1 VNARLILLSLLL
13 AVLAVLLQTTV
24 FHSVR
29 PFGASPDLVLLTVIA
44 CVRRLKPE
52 PAVLLGFT
60 GGLMVDLFGTAPFG
74 LYALAFTLAAY
85 TAVNARDW
93 FDYGFYFSMAA
104 VGVITFAGLGA
115 AALIGALFG
124 EGTLGSP
131 EIIRTLVLVP
141 VYNMVLGLAVLPL
154 TARFFSLWPP
164 RSRLQPG
171 MRP

>member
-1 VNARLILLSLLL
+1 MNARLTLLSLLL
-13 AVLAVLLQTTV
+13 LAPAVLFQTTV

-44 CVRRLKPE
+44 CVRWLKPE
-52 PAVLLGFT
+52 PGVLLGFT
-60 GGLMVDLFGTAPFG
+60 GGLMVDLFGTSPFG
-74 LYALAFTLAAY
+74 LYALGFTLAAY

-93 FDYGFYFSMAA
+93 FDYGLYNSTAA
-104 VGVITFAGLGA
+104 VGVITFVGLGA

-124 EGTLGSP
+124 EGTLGAP
-131 EIIRTLVLVP
+131 EILRGLVLAP

-154 TARFFSLWPP
+154 VTRFFSLWP

-171 MRP
+171 RRP